1 MRATMN
7 MEDTSVVKKEEEK
20 KEFFFE
26 RMTRWIGSVPSL
38 IFHTL
43 FFLGS
48 FLIGYLHLADWNT
61 VLLVLTTVVSL
72 EAIYLSIFIQMTVN
86 RHSEE
91 LEEVSEDV
99 EGIQEDIGE
108 ITEDV
113 EDIQEDIE
121 EITEDVEG
129 IQEDVEEM
137 TEDDAAEEEREKQ
150 HLITLEQL
158 TKDVRRVLEDLEKY
172 KKQ

>member
-1 MRATMN
+1 MKRDIFDIDKGAPET
-7 MEDTSVVKKEEEK
+7 ES

-26 RMTRWIGSVPSL
+26 RMTRWIGSIPSL
-38 IFHTL
+38 IFHTV
-43 FFLGS
+43 FFIAS
-48 FLIGYLHLADWNT
+48 FLVGIFHIADWNT
-61 VLLVLTTVVSL
+61 VLLVLTTLVSL

-99 EGIQEDIGE
+99 EGIQEDIEEITEDIEE

-113 EDIQEDIE
+113 EDIQED
-121 EITEDVEG
+121 
-129 IQEDVEEM
+129 VEEM
-137 TEDDAAEEEREKQ
+137 SEEDAADDEQAKTQ
-150 HLITLEQL
+150 LITLERL
-158 TKDVRRVLEDLEKY
+158 TGDIEKILKDLKTL

>member
-1 MRATMN
+1 MTRKTL
-7 MEDTSVVKKEEEK
+7 DTQEVEAET

-26 RMTRWIGSVPSL
+26 RMTRWIGSVSSL
-38 IFHTL
+38 VFHTVL
-43 FFLGS
+43 FLGS
-48 FLIGYLHLADWNT
+48 FLIGALRIAEWNT

-99 EGIQEDIGE
+99 EGIQED
-108 ITEDV
+108 V

-137 TEDDAAEEEREKQ
+137 SEEDAVEEEQTKTQ
-150 HLITLEQL
+150 FITLERL
-158 TKDVRRVLEDLEKY
+158 TVDLERVLKDLETF